1 MTLTVS
7 PQAEKKLNVVAREEG
22 IDPSEFVERLILA
35 YRNEDWLAPQVAA
48 APSPNNG
55 VLGDSSDGTLM
66 VDEEN
71 LKLIKLLDTWSQE
84 DATDDPDELDRR
96 D

>member
-1 MTLTVS
+1 M
-7 PQAEKKLNVVAREEG
+7 
-22 IDPSEFVERLILA
+22 A

-96 D
+96 DQENAEFMANLQANRVNFPVPKL